1 MSPDQQKERT
11 VKLLIAIKK
20 FMEADG
26 DKLTITELKD
36 FSNSLS
42 AADREQFARELTEL
56 MGEEVV
62 TA

>member
-1 MSPDQQKERT
+1 M
-11 VKLLIAIKK
+11 KLLIAIKK

-42 AADREQFARELTEL
+42 AADREQFAAELTEIL
-56 MGEEVV
+56 GTEVV
-62 TA
+62 AA